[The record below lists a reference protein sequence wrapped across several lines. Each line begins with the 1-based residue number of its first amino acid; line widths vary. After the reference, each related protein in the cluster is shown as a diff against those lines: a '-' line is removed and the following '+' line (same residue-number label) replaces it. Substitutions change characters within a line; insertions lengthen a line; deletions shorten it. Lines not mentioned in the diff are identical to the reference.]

1 MHVMNNYVKASPSQV
16 LSRCAQCAKYIV
28 RREGKKVN
36 VESDVRCDGVRQ
48 KAGWGHADHFQSWPS
63 ATSVDLRAGLV
74 RSIFL
79 PDGETKLRLPSNG
92 VARKKGKALQK
103 KKGRDTTQASR
114 WSGKCG
120 RLFV

>member
-1 MHVMNNYVKASPSQV
+1 MHAINNYVNASPSQV

-36 VESDVRCDGVRQ
+36 VESDVRCDGARQ
-48 KAGWGHADHFQSWPS
+48 KAGLGHADHFPSWPS
-63 ATSVDLRAGLV
+63 ATSVDFCAGLV

-92 VARKKGKALQK
+92 VARKKEKRYK
-103 KKGRDTTQASR
+103 KKRS
-114 WSGKCG
+114 
-120 RLFV
+120 